1 MGLFGKLGQALGVS
15 SASSE
20 SVDIEELMNTAE
32 MEQVD
37 ALHEPANMYVKPIAI
52 AAEEEVSQIEEELG
66 KNNIVLLNIS
76 ELRKRPTTMNNVL
89 SRIKQYVNKINGD
102 IGQLDNDI
110 IMITPSKVKII
121 KRRKA
126 TNS

>member
-89 SRIKQYVNKINGD
+89 SRIKQLIAKCSNECVYLFFV
-102 IGQLDNDI
+102 
-110 IMITPSKVKII
+110 
-121 KRRKA
+121 
-126 TNS
+126 